1 MIVEKHISIEGNHKL
16 SGEISIK
23 GAKNAVLKEMILPI
37 LSEGKYQIKNVAMIA
52 DVEYMQDVL
61 KVLGIKST
69 FSNGILE
76 IVSPSEIGIEAPY
89 EIVQKMRASII
100 ILGPLLARC
109 GEARIAFPGG
119 DQLGPRPVQMH
130 LDALEKMGANFE
142 LDHGVLI
149 GKTDGLKGV
158 EINLPYASVGATE
171 NTLLAAVLAK
181 GKTII
186 ENAAREPEIVDI
198 ADMLIKMGANIKGAG
213 TSELVIEGVD
223 KLSPTDHEVIGDRIA
238 AGTFLAAILSTK
250 GSGKINGINPDH
262 LPMEIKKLKE
272 MGAGIEINE
281 SSISIEYQDNIQSIE
296 LSTLPFPGVATDL
309 QPIFGSALLLAQ
321 GTSILTENVYDQRF
335 QWIPE
340 VQRMGANIQT
350 GWQHAMIKGVDNLS
364 GAPVHATDI
373 RTGASLIIAALQAD
387 GVSTITGTDHI
398 NRGYEDIVGSLSS
411 LGSIIEYNEI
421 NGR

>member
-1 MIVEKHISIEGNHKL
+1 MIVEKHISIEGSHKL
-16 SGEISIK
+16 SGEVNVK
-23 GAKNAVLKEMILPI
+23 GAKNAVLKEMIIPI
-37 LSEGKYQIKNVAMIA
+37 LSEGKYILNNVPLIA

-61 KVLGIKST
+61 KVLGINST
-69 FSNGILE
+69 FKNNSLE
-76 IVSPSEIGIEAPY
+76 IISPSKIGIEAPY

-149 GKTDGLKGV
+149 GKTDGLIGV

-181 GKTII
+181 GRTVI

-198 ADMLIKMGANIKGAG
+198 ANMLLKMGANISGAG
-213 TSELVIEGVD
+213 TSEIVIEGVE
-223 KLSPTDHEVIGDRIA
+223 KLVPTDHEIIGDRIA

-250 GSGKINGINPDH
+250 GSGKINGIDPNH
-262 LPMEIKKLKE
+262 LPMEIKKLNE
-272 MGAGIEINE
+272 MGANIKTTETTV
-281 SSISIEYQDNIQSIE
+281 SIEYQNSLQSIE
-296 LSTLPFPGVATDL
+296 LSTLPFPGIATDL
-309 QPIFGSALLLAQ
+309 QPIFGSALLLAE

-350 GWQHAMIKGVDNLS
+350 GWQHAMIKGVESLS

-387 GVSTITGTDHI
+387 GLSTITGIDHI
-398 NRGYEDIVGSLSS
+398 NRGYEDIVTSLSS
-411 LGSIIEYNEI
+411 LGSTIEYNDDD
-421 NGR
+421 G